1 MTLEEALGTAIDYE
15 IHIRDLYLEAVEAV
29 NDPAGKRILEM
40 LAADEDGHVAYLES
54 QLKTWKET
62 GQMSVEGLVRSL
74 PSSDEIREHVHGLR
88 PEMVRESLGDDK
100 QLLSR
105 ALALEVETSEFYRKM
120 ARTMEGP
127 AKDLFARFQEI
138 EDGHIAAVQ
147 AELDY
152 LSQTGFWFDFPEF
165 DME

>member
-15 IHIRDLYLEAVEAV
+15 IRIRDLYREAAHAV
-29 NDPAGKRILEM
+29 SDPAGKRILEM

-54 QLKTWKET
+54 RLEAWKET
-62 GQMSVEGLVRSL
+62 GQISMEGLVRAL
-74 PSSDEIREHVHGLR
+74 PSPDEIRHHVHGLR
-88 PEMVRESLGDDK
+88 SDMVRENLGDDK

-105 ALALEVETSEFYRKM
+105 ALALEVETSAFYRKL
-120 ARTMEGP
+120 ALTMEGP
-127 AKDLFARFQEI
+127 ARDLFSRFQEI

>member
-1 MTLEEALGTAIDYE
+1 MTLEDALGTAIDYE
-15 IHIRDLYLEAVEAV
+15 IRIRDLYREAAGAV
-29 NDPAGKRILEM
+29 DDPAGKRILEM
-40 LAADEDGHVAYLES
+40 LAADEDGHVAFLES
-54 QLKTWKET
+54 RLKAWTET
-62 GQMSVEGLVRSL
+62 GQLSADGLVRVL
-74 PSSDEIREHVHGLR
+74 PSPDEIQKHISGLR
-88 PEMVRESLGDDK
+88 PEMVRESLGDQK

-105 ALALEVETSEFYRKM
+105 ALALEVETSGFYREM

-127 AKDLFARFQEI
+127 ARHLFARFQEI

-152 LSQTGFWFDFPEF
+152 HSQTGFWFDFPEF